1 MPIDRLDA
9 AAIDAGLAGLGW
21 ERVGDRLVKSVRK
34 SGFPDAIAYVNQVA
48 ELAEAMD
55 HHPDMAISY
64 DTVTFELW
72 THVAGGITERDL
84 ELARRIDA
92 LG

>member
-1 MPIDRLDA
+1 MDRLDD
-9 AAIDAGLAGLGW
+9 AAIDAGLAGLEW
-21 ERVGDRLVKSVRK
+21 KRSGDRLVKTMRR
-34 SGFPDAIAYVNQVA
+34 SGFPDAMAYVNQVA

-55 HHPDMAISY
+55 HHPDMGIAY
-64 DTVTFELW
+64 DTVTFTLW